1 MGRRKGPG
9 DGPPKKPKRPPKP
22 LMKIARPGIKEM
34 TRRLQ
39 KMDPDERKQ
48 QLLIRAKSW
57 PTIVAGKTKEEIKEI
72 KIQAGEMLVEFN
84 RRWSDED
91 GGGQIRVS

>member
-1 MGRRKGPG
+1 MGLRKRPG
-9 DGPPKKPKRPPKP
+9 DGPMKPKRPSKP
-22 LMKIARPGIKEM
+22 LMKLARPGIEKM
-34 TRRLQ
+34 IRRLK

-57 PTIVAGKTKEEIKEI
+57 PRIVAGKTKEEIKEVRM
-72 KIQAGEMLVEFN
+72 QAGEMLVEFN

-91 GGGQIRVS
+91 GGGPIRTS

>member
-1 MGRRKGPG
+1 MKRKGNYIKLPTR
-9 DGPPKKPKRPPKP
+9 PKRPPKP

-57 PTIVAGKTKEEIKEI
+57 PRIVAGKTKEEIKEVRM
-72 KIQAGEMLVEFN
+72 QAGEMLVEFN

>member
-1 MGRRKGPG
+1 MRPEVHIGL
-9 DGPPKKPKRPPKP
+9 PKTPKRPSKP
-22 LMKIARPGIKEM
+22 LMKLARPSIEEM

-57 PTIVAGKTKEEIKEI
+57 PRIVAGKTKEEIKEVRM
-72 KIQAGEMLVEFN
+72 QAGEMLVEFN

-91 GGGQIRVS
+91 GGGPIRTS